1 MPAAIEIMDYQST
14 LRGSPL
20 CGLGLSIFYGMLLG
34 GEYAKQVV
42 IGRGKEYCGIDAIQN
57 ARKHYVTENRPFNM
71 TIPDIRQWEN
81 SVRK

>member
-1 MPAAIEIMDYQST
+1 
-14 LRGSPL
+14 
-20 CGLGLSIFYGMLLG
+20 MLLG

-42 IGRGKEYCGIDAIQN
+42 IGILRDRLINDAIQN